1 MSAASVVA
9 PPVEYQCKP
18 TVLHLPFRLLHAWAS
33 VPAFFFLLTLAAML
47 FRPPDLRAFP
57 VDRIALG
64 LLIGCIA
71 LRVCARVEE
80 IQTHPITWPLLALTL
95 LATVGLWNSPFHAQS
110 WSLLAAK
117 WIVPLVLFHLAGSA
131 FTTPHEVRYL
141 EVFCIVVLVYLS
153 VVSIFFLFGV
163 KSLIFPRFILDPSAG
178 IHVDRARGPFLQA
191 VANGVSLNIL
201 GLVALNSYRR
211 GNLSRPV
218 AILLFA
224 AVPIALLATKTRA
237 VWISAAFSIAATW
250 AYCRDRKVRRVAVMI
265 CVLACIGAAALWAH
279 DLNSSDFA
287 DRLRDQSP
295 VDFRSEIYA
304 AGWEM
309 FLDRPILGWQDD
321 AAVQAEVARRVS
333 DFRPDYYVF
342 HNTFLELAVQR
353 GIVGLGFYGWLI
365 VCLFRLSR
373 GKGGSTQTFADAE
386 FRRVWALILAVYLI
400 NASAVVM
407 NYQFVNGLVFT
418 FAGILAAQ
426 KIHARELPIRQDV

>member
-1 MSAASVVA
+1 MSAANVVA
-9 PPVEYQCKP
+9 PSVENAWKP
-18 TVLHLPFRLLHAWAS
+18 TMLHLPFRLLHAWAS
-33 VPAFFFLLTLAAML
+33 APALFFLLTLTAML
-47 FRPPDLRAFP
+47 FRPPDLKAFP

-64 LLIGCIA
+64 LLMGCVA
-71 LRVCARVEE
+71 LRVCARAEE
-80 IQTHPITWPLLALTL
+80 TRTHPITWPLLALTL
-95 LATVGLWNSPFHAQS
+95 LAAAGLWGSPFQAQS

-117 WIVPLVLFHLAGSA
+117 WIVPLVLFHLAGAA
-131 FTTPHEVRYL
+131 FTAPHQLRYL
-141 EVFCIVVLVYLS
+141 EVFCIAVLVYLS
-153 VVSIFFLFGV
+153 VVSIFFLFGI
-163 KSLIFPRFILDPSAG
+163 KSLIFPRFILDPSVG

-211 GNLSRPV
+211 GRLSAPV
-218 AILLFA
+218 AMLLFA
-224 AVPIALLATKTRA
+224 AMPVALLATKTRA
-237 VWISAAFSIAATW
+237 VWISAAFSIAAIW
-250 AYCRDRKVRRVAVMI
+250 VFCRNREVRRVAITM
-265 CVLACIGAAALWAH
+265 CVLACIGPVAFWLRN
-279 DLNSSDFA
+279 LNSSEFA
-287 DRLRDQSP
+287 ERLRDQSP

-309 FLDRPILGWQDD
+309 FLERPVLGWQDE
-321 AAVQAEVARRVS
+321 ATVQAEVARRVS

-353 GIVGLGFYGWLI
+353 GIVGLGLYAWLI

-373 GKGGSTQTFADAE
+373 GGNTQTFADAE
-386 FRRVWALILAVYLI
+386 FRRLWVIILAVYLI

-426 KIHARELPIRQDV
+426 KTHARELLIMQDV